1 MTKMLLLLG
10 LMTFTFVACDHHNSQ
25 QTKTQPQ
32 SKHEMSCESVGGY
45 ILRCENEE
53 VVCYT
58 KDNKVNTS
66 MDSQSGIS
74 CIPKNNK

>member
-1 MTKMLLLLG
+1 MTKILVLLG

-25 QTKTQPQ
+25 QTQTP

-45 ILRCENEE
+45 ILRCENDE

-74 CIPKNNK
+74 CIVKNKP